1 MIPLVGGVAFGLV
14 WGWLL
19 AQRFAQPLRLP
30 AAGLATAA
38 VAAEAALLA
47 GAGTA
52 LVLLAAAVGG
62 GLLRAWLSRAIVQRA
77 VPA

>member
-1 MIPLVGGVAFGLV
+1 MIPLAGGFAFGLV

-19 AQRFAQPLRLP
+19 AQRFAQPIRVP
-30 AAGLATAA
+30 AAALATAA

-52 LVLLAAAVGG
+52 LVLLAAALAG
-62 GLLRAWLSRAIVQRA
+62 GLLRTRLSRAIVQRTA
-77 VPA
+77 VA